1 MQALGADAEE
11 GREHMSVLTAGIF
24 DLMFVLFHAVFWRLF
39 GWKVRLRSLD
49 SINRSLMPVM
59 NIALIILLAVN
70 GLALCLYPD
79 EVLQTGLGRFLLG
92 GMTAFWV
99 IRAAVQQPYF
109 GWRHPAS
116 IALQLVFIIG
126 AGLHAYSLWVS
137 SL

>member
-1 MQALGADAEE
+1 
-11 GREHMSVLTAGIF
+11 MSVLTAGIF

-39 GWKVRLRSLD
+39 GWKVRLRSLE

-70 GLALCLYPD
+70 GLAPCLYPD

-116 IALQLVFIIG
+116 IALQLVSQRPNDKDKLQSNCSG
-126 AGLHAYSLWVS
+126 CRHRNTVVGQRRG
-137 SL
+137 